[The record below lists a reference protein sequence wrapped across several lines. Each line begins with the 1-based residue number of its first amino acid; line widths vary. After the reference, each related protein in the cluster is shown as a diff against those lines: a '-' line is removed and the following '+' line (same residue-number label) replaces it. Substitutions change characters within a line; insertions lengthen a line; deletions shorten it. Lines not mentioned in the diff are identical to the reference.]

1 MKREIFAAIPS
12 FICLFLLSSFN
23 LSSGI
28 LQTGIDQE
36 ALQEVVTVT
45 LKLVQVYVTDEEGN
59 PVLDLEK
66 SDFVLYDNGKLKTIT
81 DFEKHVLAKT
91 EIKTE
96 EKEAAESLSRMN
108 RKFLILLDILGNDQ
122 VGIIQSKEAA
132 LHFINTQ
139 LQPEDEVGIIS
150 YTPLSGLNIH
160 TYLNSSHDKIKKAI
174 QEAKEIPISKEKDP
188 NWDDLRQKEEQKV
201 GAIHGFTP
209 EPESAVLKYFL
220 EPFKIPGLR
229 NIKKSPLIQIREVS
243 ELAKALRYIPG
254 IKHIMFFSGGG
265 HQKYRELYKR
275 LGMELAE
282 ANCIVHTINSMG
294 TRAHILGP
302 NRPRK
307 ESLETLASAS
317 GGKFFDDMS
326 DYENISEDIQNLSGN
341 YYVLGY
347 YIGEKWDGRYH
358 SIKVDVIKGSCQ
370 VYAQGGYFNPKPF
383 SRFSEFEK
391 KLHLIDLALSDKPYF
406 QDPIEVPLTAL
417 PCSNKKEFNCILLSE
432 LPIKYIGGSQGQ
444 KLELINL
451 ILDEENNITDSSR
464 GEVDYSRMDQEDSYQ
479 YSILSLNPGK
489 YECRVI
495 LRNLT
500 TGKGAVGSS
509 TVTIPDYQDSGII
522 LFSPFILI
530 PERKSYFLKLSMFEG
545 GTQEKDDLS
554 LNQIYPFLS
563 NEYSPLIEELDPQK
577 SRISVI
583 LRYMVINI
591 QTPEIDLYANIV
603 NEATKDEISLDFS
616 IRSSEKQEDTHVLFL
631 DIKLPELESGSY
643 SLEFLAA
650 EKTTK
655 SVVSAAKSFKI
666 KQSPLI

>member
-1 MKREIFAAIPS
+1 M
-12 FICLFLLSSFN
+12 
-23 LSSGI
+23 
-28 LQTGIDQE
+28 
-36 ALQEVVTVT
+36 T
-45 LKLVQVYVTDEEGN
+45 LKLIQVYVMDEAGN

-66 SDFVLYDNGKLKTIT
+66 SDFVLYDNNELKNIT

-96 EKEAAESLSRMN
+96 EKVAPESLSRMN

-132 LHFINTQ
+132 LYFIDSQ
-139 LQPEDEVGIIS
+139 IQPGDEVGIIS
-150 YTPLSGLNIH
+150 YTPLSGINIH
-160 TYLNSSHDKIKKAI
+160 TYLTSDHDKIKKAI

-188 NWDDLRQKEEQKV
+188 NWDDLRQKEEQEA
-201 GAIHGFTP
+201 GARHGFTP
-209 EPESAVLKYFL
+209 EPESAVMKYFL
-220 EPFKIPGLR
+220 EPFEIKGLR
-229 NIKKSPLIQIREVS
+229 DIKKSPLIQIRELS

-265 HQKYRELYKR
+265 HQKFRELYKR

-307 ESLETLASAS
+307 ESLEILAKAS
-317 GGKFFDDMS
+317 GGKFFEDVS
-326 DYENISEDIQNLSGN
+326 DYEVISEDIQNLSGN

-358 SIKVDVIKGSCQ
+358 KIKVDVKRAGCQ
-370 VYAQGGYFNPKPF
+370 IYSQGGYFNPKPF

-406 QDPIEVPLTAL
+406 QDPTEVPLAAL
-417 PCSNKKEFNCILLSE
+417 PYSHTKEFNCVLLSE
-432 LPIKYIGGSQGQ
+432 LPINYLRGSQGQ

-451 ILDEENNITDSSR
+451 ILDEEKKIIDSSR
-464 GEVDYSRMDQEDSYQ
+464 GEVDYSELRQEGSYQ

-500 TGKGAVGSS
+500 TGKGAIGSS
-509 TVTIPDYQDSGII
+509 TVTIPDYHGSGVF
-522 LFSPFILI
+522 LFSPLILI
-530 PERKSYFLKLSMFEG
+530 PEKKSHFLKLSMVEG
-545 GTQEKDDLS
+545 KTQDKDEVS
-554 LNQIYPFLS
+554 LNHIYPFLS
-563 NEYSPLIEELDPQK
+563 NEYVPLIEELEHQT
-577 SRISVI
+577 SRIFAV
-583 LRYMVINI
+583 LRYSIVNI
-591 QTPEIDLYANIV
+591 QNPDVDLYANLV
-603 NEATKDEISLDFS
+603 NETTEDEIPLNFS
-616 IRSSEKQEDTHVLFL
+616 IRSSEKQGEIHVLLF
-631 DIKLPELESGSY
+631 DIKLPELEPGSY
-643 SLEFLAA
+643 FLEFLAA

-655 SVVSAAKSFKI
+655 SVVSVAKSFKI
-666 KQSPLI
+666 I